1 MSIRKLDSSVVN
13 RIAAGE
19 IIVHPS
25 NALKEIIENS
35 LDAGATN
42 IEVVVK
48 DGGLKLLQITD
59 NGAGIDKSDLGLL
72 CERFATSKLRQFDD
86 LFTMQTYG
94 FRGEALAS
102 ISHISRFS
110 VVSKT
115 KELALA
121 YKAFYVGGKL
131 ATLKFKV
138 SEIDTETTP
147 KPVAWKDGTQIS
159 VEDLFYNVPA
169 RLRAMRSK
177 NDEWARILDVVGKY
191 AVHSDG
197 VAFSCKKFGETHP
210 SIITRANADIKER
223 IRTVFGT
230 SVASDLLNFSWNS
243 EESGDSVEGLLSC
256 RGALSGLSYLN
267 KRKTAPVFFINNRLV
282 TCEPLRRAVS
292 GTFGV
297 FLPKGIYPFVY
308 LSLSINTNDVDVN
321 VHPTKS
327 EVRFLHEDEIVQFV
341 ADKIADV
348 LLANNKSR
356 TFTQSVLKLTGNLDG
371 VSTSIKP
378 YRQENRLV
386 RVDALQQK
394 ISSFMKPEE
403 IQGTKRT
410 LGRVQGHEVEIFE
423 PGKWE
428 EPPNS
433 EKLEGAQPGDPA
445 REQVTESSDVTGYEQ
460 VSLVQG
466 DDTFIGVEIQAASLP
481 EGSRQ
486 PPPPQVKYSTS
497 NKAFSP
503 VALDS
508 VRELKEEITKKV
520 DRPLTNVLSNSVYVG
535 VVDPEKRLCCFQ
547 YDVKLFLCDYGAVLN
562 EFFYQQAVSNFG
574 NFGTYILEQPVELK
588 PLLAKL
594 AGPGLRDPDEVVGK
608 VETMSEMLQEYFC
621 IGIENGK
628 IVNLPILVKNVVP
641 PLSKLALFIY
651 RLGTKVNYE
660 DEKACFADVLRQLA
674 LLYIPEKITSEEKQ
688 KNVEK
693 EAISDLLE
701 FVLFPD
707 IRKSF
712 LALMKLASSIVQVAD
727 LPGLYRVF
735 ERC

>member
-25 NALKEIIENS
+25 NALKEILENS
-35 LDAGATN
+35 LDAKATN

-59 NGAGIDKSDLGLL
+59 NGSGIDRNDLGLL

-138 SEIDTETTP
+138 SESDTETSP

-169 RLRAMRSK
+169 RLRAMKSK
-177 NDEWARILDVVGKY
+177 NDEWARILDVIGKY

-230 SVASDLLNFSWNS
+230 SVASDLLNFSWSS
-243 EESGDSVEGLLSC
+243 EDSSDSIEGLISC
-256 RGALSGLSYLN
+256 RGAVSGLSYLN
-267 KRKTAPVFFINNRLV
+267 KRKTAPVIFINNRLV
-282 TCEPLRRAVS
+282 TCEPLRRAVAA
-292 GTFGV
+292 TFGV

-394 ISSFMKPEE
+394 ISSFMKAEDIPD
-403 IQGTKRT
+403 TKRT
-410 LGRVQGHEVEIFE
+410 HGTVQGHEVEIFE
-423 PGKWE
+423 PSERK
-428 EPPNS
+428 EPPDIVTIEEDQIGDTKRQQVADAS
-433 EKLEGAQPGDPA
+433 EL
-445 REQVTESSDVTGYEQ
+445 TENEH

-466 DDTFIGVEIQAASLP
+466 DDTFIGVESEVAPLP
-481 EGSRQ
+481 EGSRR
-486 PPPPQVKYSTS
+486 PPQVKYSNS
-497 NKAFSP
+497 NKTFSP

-520 DRPLTNVLSNSVYVG
+520 DRPLTNVLSGSVYVG
-535 VVDPEKRLCCFQ
+535 IVDPEKRLCCFQ

-574 NFGTYILEQPVELK
+574 NFGTYILEQPAELK
-588 PLLAKL
+588 PLLSKL
-594 AGPGLRDPDEVVGK
+594 AGSDLQNPEVVVSK
-608 VETMSEMLQEYFC
+608 VQSMSEMLQEYFN

-628 IVNLPILVKNVVP
+628 LVNLPILVKNVVP

-651 RLGTKVNYE
+651 RLGTKVNY
-660 DEKACFADVLRQLA
+660 DNEKACFADVLRQLA
-674 LLYIPEKITSEEKQ
+674 LLYIPEKIAADEKQ
-688 KNVEK
+688 KIIEK

-701 FVLFPD
+701 FVLFPA

-712 LALMKLASSIVQVAD
+712 LALMNLASSIVQVAD